1 MSTVEQPTA
10 PPVLSRTPGDA
21 MGGRVVVRNLTKRF
35 GSIEAVRD
43 LSFTVEPGQVTGFLG
58 PNGAGKTT
66 TLRAALG
73 LIRPTGGE
81 VTFDGVGYRRLAHPA
96 RVVGAVLD
104 SNGFHRSRKAR
115 AHLRMYA
122 AAIGMPDQRADEVL
136 AMVGLTDAANR
147 KVGGFSL
154 GMRQRLALATAL
166 LGDPPVLILDEP
178 GSGLDPEGVA
188 WLRGFLRSY
197 AATGRTVLV
206 SSHQLAEIAQTVDRV
221 VIISQGAGVFEGP
234 IEELPGED
242 RDEVRV
248 RCSDPGRLATA
259 LSARGITEIASLP
272 EGWLS
277 VLGADTTTVGD
288 LARTVD
294 VAVYG
299 MTREHTDLEQRFLR
313 LTVSQYRPAAPNGRP
328 GDPPDA
334 SAEPAR
340 SDAARSD
347 AVRSDTAHAV
357 PAQAVPAQR
366 EGDR

>member
-1 MSTVEQPTA
+1 MSIVEQPTA
-10 PPVLSRTPGDA
+10 PPVMSRTP
-21 MGGRVVVRNLTKRF
+21 GGRVVVRNLTKRF

-73 LIRPTGGE
+73 LVRPTGGE

-96 RVVGAVLD
+96 RMVGAVLD

-136 AMVGLTDAANR
+136 ALVGLTDAANR

-234 IEELPGED
+234 IEELPGGD

-259 LSARGITEIASLP
+259 LVALGITEIESLP
-272 EGWLS
+272 EGWLGI
-277 VLGADTTTVGD
+277 LGASTTTVGD

-313 LTVSQYRPAAPNGRP
+313 LTVSQYRPAAPHGRP

-334 SAEPAR
+334 SAEP
-340 SDAARSD
+340 
-347 AVRSDTAHAV
+347 VRSEAAHTE
-357 PAQAVPAQR
+357 PAHTEPAHTDPAHAVPAQR

>member
-1 MSTVEQPTA
+1 M
-10 PPVLSRTPGDA
+10 
-21 MGGRVVVRNLTKRF
+21 
-35 GSIEAVRD
+35 
-43 LSFTVEPGQVTGFLG
+43 
-58 PNGAGKTT
+58 
-66 TLRAALG
+66 
-73 LIRPTGGE
+73 
-81 VTFDGVGYRRLAHPA
+81 
-96 RVVGAVLD
+96 VGAVLD

-248 RCSDPGRLATA
+248 
-259 LSARGITEIASLP
+259 
-272 EGWLS
+272 
-277 VLGADTTTVGD
+277 
-288 LARTVD
+288 
-294 VAVYG
+294 
-299 MTREHTDLEQRFLR
+299 
-313 LTVSQYRPAAPNGRP
+313 
-328 GDPPDA
+328 
-334 SAEPAR
+334 
-340 SDAARSD
+340 
-347 AVRSDTAHAV
+347 
-357 PAQAVPAQR
+357 
-366 EGDR
+366 